1 MQLLASAKQKR
12 TTATFL
18 DVHPNR
24 WNKEQ
29 ISIIE
34 YIYIYLRILEQAS
47 EKASLRTHTKTAPSS
62 SDKDVQKGRVL
73 PTGQILQ
80 NPILYYFVR
89 PTE

>member
-1 MQLLASAKQKR
+1 MQLLASAKQKG

-34 YIYIYLRILEQAS
+34 YIFLYWC
-47 EKASLRTHTKTAPSS
+47 
-62 SDKDVQKGRVL
+62 
-73 PTGQILQ
+73 
-80 NPILYYFVR
+80 PIKI
-89 PTE
+89 

>member
-1 MQLLASAKQKR
+1 MQLLASAKQKG

-34 YIYIYLRILEQAS
+34 YIFLRILEQAS

-80 NPILYYFVR
+80 GPILYYFVR